1 MWLSPK
7 SSSLMGGLLRLAA
20 CWMTVVLL
28 MQGFAAGYARA
39 LGPVHHHVQPQ
50 RSLGLWSHGDATAQ
64 AHAHAQ
70 AHHSNQRHHHDAGDA
85 SVQRAVA
92 QEAADE
98 AWDAAVSAL
107 VAALAL
113 LAVSLR
119 LRRFAPGRPVWRA
132 AISWACLSAPVAPPL
147 KPPQIALI

>member
-20 CWMTVVLL
+20 CWMTVILL

-50 RSLGLWSHGDATAQ
+50 RSLGLWSHGEATARAHTQ
-64 AHAHAQ
+64 AHQ
-70 AHHSNQRHHHDAGDA
+70 SNQRHHHDIGDA

-92 QEAADE
+92 QEAAEE
-98 AWDAAVSAL
+98 AWDAAVNAL
-107 VAALAL
+107 VVALAL
-113 LAVSLR
+113 LAVSQR
-119 LRRFAPGRPVWRA
+119 LRRFAIGHPVWRA
-132 AISWACLSAPVAPPL
+132 VTTWVCLTAPVAPPL